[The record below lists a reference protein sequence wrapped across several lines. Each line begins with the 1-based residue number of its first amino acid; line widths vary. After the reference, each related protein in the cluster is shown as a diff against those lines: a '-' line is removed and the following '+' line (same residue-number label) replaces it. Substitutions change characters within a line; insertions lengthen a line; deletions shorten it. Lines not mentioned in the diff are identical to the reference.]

1 MPKLNGTHIAERLR
15 KRLAELEAGEEV
27 AAKDIRV
34 LLNDEQNAA
43 LEAAWAEQEK
53 LRTGK
58 RARSEAEQQ
67 ALGIKSK
74 RELRIAAFKSALQE
88 AEEQEVGAWEERL
101 HIASVRQARIYFEA
115 LKQAAIDGKDK
126 QAAENWAN
134 NELTRA
140 GLRRLDGQ
148 KARYICKRNQEV
160 NEMEDALMS
169 RIHTNMT
176 AEGFEQV
183 VLGEQY
189 EKATAKKQGLK
200 K

>member
-27 AAKDIRV
+27 AAKDIRA
-34 LLNDEQNAA
+34 LLTEEQNAA
-43 LEAAWAEQEK
+43 LEAAWAEQEQ

-115 LKQAAIDGKDK
+115 LKQAAKDGKDK

-140 GLRRLDGQ
+140 GLRRLDG
-148 KARYICKRNQEV
+148 
-160 NEMEDALMS
+160 
-169 RIHTNMT
+169 
-176 AEGFEQV
+176 
-183 VLGEQY
+183 
-189 EKATAKKQGLK
+189 
-200 K
+200 